1 MERGTGVRN
10 WSQELDSGPGVRN
23 WSQEL
28 ELGTGIWNG
37 VRVRPYAM

>member
-1 MERGTGVRN
+1 LGIGVKT
-10 WSQELDSGPGVRN
+10 WSQELQSGPGVRK
-23 WSQEL
+23 WSEEL